1 MNLGFRFTRKPFCF
15 FCKVYVIIEDIMID
29 KLQAIYWQQRF
40 PSPWPAIWAWIFM
53 AIIVL
58 GIFMP
63 NSTIITVIKLSGILL
78 CLLYAYQSFP
88 EDRLLQL
95 ALLCTFIADT
105 ILAINNIADGGLIFF
120 LAAQLI
126 HLYRLEP
133 QRRRPIAIIF
143 AIISVIAIAS
153 DLIFKF
159 APLIYVICAFYL
171 QTIIMN
177 IIVSWR
183 WHRHHPKEPL
193 SLYSLIGFGLFLAC
207 DICVGISYLS
217 LTGTFSPILYM
228 PANFFAWF
236 FYYPSQILVS
246 NSSRYAKMV
255 PKGR

>member
-1 MNLGFRFTRKPFCF
+1 MHGSHFSRK
-15 FCKVYVIIEDIMID
+15 VHAIIKHIMKHRENTISWQ
-29 KLQAIYWQQRF
+29 KLLS
-40 PSPWPAIWAWIFM
+40 SPWSAVWAWIFL
-53 AIIVL
+53 AIIIL

-63 NSTIITVIKLSGILL
+63 GSTLITIIKLSGILL
-78 CLLYAYQSFP
+78 CLIYACQKFP
-88 EDRLLQL
+88 NDHLLQL
-95 ALLCTFIADT
+95 ALLCTFVADT
-105 ILAINNIADGGLIFF
+105 ILAINNIADGGLLFF

-126 HLYRLEP
+126 HLFRLEP
-133 QRRRPIAIIF
+133 QARRPIAIIF
-143 AIISVIAIAS
+143 AIIAVIAIAS
-153 DLIFKF
+153 DLIFQF

-171 QTIIMN
+171 QVILMN

-183 WHRHHPKEPL
+183 WYRHHPKEPL
-193 SLYSLIGFGLFLAC
+193 SLCALVGFSLFLAC

-217 LTGTFSPILYM
+217 LTGTFSTFLYM

>member
-1 MNLGFRFTRKPFCF
+1 MTNRKRSLNWHE
-15 FCKVYVIIEDIMID
+15 I
-29 KLQAIYWQQRF
+29 F
-40 PSPWPAIWAWIFM
+40 PAPWPAIWTWIFM

-63 NSTIITVIKLSGILL
+63 GSTLITVIKLSGILL
-78 CLLYAYQSFP
+78 CLIYSCQMFP
-88 EDRLLQL
+88 QDRFLQL

-105 ILAINNIADGGLIFF
+105 ILAINNIAEGGLIFF
-120 LAAQLI
+120 LAAQLV

-133 QRRRPIAIIF
+133 KKRRPIAIIF

-153 DLIFKF
+153 DLLLHF

-171 QTIIMN
+171 QALIMN

-183 WHRHHPKEPL
+183 WYRHHHDEPR
-193 SLYSLIGFGLFLAC
+193 SLFSLVGFILFLLC
-207 DICVGISYLS
+207 DICVGMSYLS
-217 LTGTFSPILYM
+217 LTDTFVTALYM

-246 NSSRYAKMV
+246 NSSRYATMV